1 VVYPKYEERL
11 ISHGMPPLSSTT
23 KNQHVF
29 SINPLFLIPLLF
41 DNLLSV
47 DHPGKHKI
55 R

>member
-29 SINPLFLIPLLF
+29 SINP
-41 DNLLSV
+41 
-47 DHPGKHKI
+47 KI
-55 R
+55 WDVF